1 MSATTAAPAKRRTRP
16 PGVTKKELTVAQ
28 AADQWEKAKR
38 AQEKQKPLLEEAAA
52 VLKAHF
58 EKAGTTEYD
67 GRIQLVTTPS
77 KLVLDQSKVREYLG
91 KKLSKFQKRT
101 AASKSLALMK

>member
-1 MSATTAAPAKRRTRP
+1 MSATATPAKRRTRT
-16 PGVTKKELTVAQ
+16 PGVVTKKELTVAQ

-58 EKAGTTEYD
+58 EKTGDTEYD